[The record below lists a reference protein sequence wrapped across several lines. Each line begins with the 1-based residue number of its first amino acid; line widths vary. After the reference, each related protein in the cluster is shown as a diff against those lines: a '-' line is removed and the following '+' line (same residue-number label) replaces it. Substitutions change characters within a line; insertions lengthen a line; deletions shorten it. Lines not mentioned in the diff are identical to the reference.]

1 MVYMSADDDNPFIFV
16 RDRACDGTADRIWMQ
31 IRQGRAIMYSA
42 TTVEGVEW
50 LLGQA
55 HGAVRRGRNDIM
67 VFGLREVTR

>member
-16 RDRACDGTADRIWMQ
+16 RDRACNGEDDRIWMQ
-31 IRQGRAIMYSA
+31 IRQGRAITYSVA
-42 TTVEGVEW
+42 TVWGIEW
-50 LLGQA
+50 ILSQA